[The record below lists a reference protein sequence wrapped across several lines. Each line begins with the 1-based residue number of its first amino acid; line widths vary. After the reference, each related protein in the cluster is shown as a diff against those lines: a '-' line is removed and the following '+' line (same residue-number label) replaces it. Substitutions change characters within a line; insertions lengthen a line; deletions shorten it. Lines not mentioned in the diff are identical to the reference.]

1 MTHSDWET
9 FSRNSSSRL
18 REMLGVDFSAKR
30 VLLRSD
36 LNVPISGGRVTDT
49 YRIEASL
56 GTIQYLRSQGAVVAV
71 CSHLGRPGG
80 EVVPSLRMQP
90 VADSLAALGEF
101 SVRAIRSVVGGE
113 VTAAVNAAS
122 AGEVLLLENVRFD
135 PRETANDREFA
146 GALAA
151 PFDAFVLD
159 AFGTAH
165 RAHAS
170 TVGVTD
176 FLPSYAGSLLSSEI
190 RALGQLLDQPER
202 PFTVVLGGAKV
213 SDKLKVIE
221 ALLPHVDKMLIG
233 GGMCFTA
240 LRAKGLEI
248 GTSLVEVDMV
258 EKVRSLLTS
267 EHGSKIVLP
276 TDMVV
281 GPTFSEDAP
290 PTLVDVEEMP
300 SDQMGLDIGPE
311 SAKMFARIVAT
322 SRSVFWN
329 GPMGVFEWE
338 SFRGGTSAVAGAMA
352 ISTGLTI
359 VGGGDSVA
367 AIRMLGFDG
376 QITHVSTGGG
386 AGLKL
391 LEGEALP
398 GLTALQIEGN

>member
-1 MTHSDWET
+1 MTD
-9 FSRNSSSRL
+9 
-18 REMLGVDFSAKR
+18 A
-30 VLLRSD
+30 
-36 LNVPISGGRVTDT
+36 

-56 GTIQYLRSQGAVVAV
+56 GTIKYLRDQGAVVAV
-71 CSHLGRPGG
+71 CSHLGRPDG
-80 EVVPSLRMQP
+80 EVVSSLRMQP
-90 VADSLAALGEF
+90 VAHSLAVLGEF
-101 SVRAIRSVVGGE
+101 PVRAIRSVVGSE
-113 VTAAVNAAS
+113 VTAALDAAR
-122 AGEVLLLENVRFD
+122 AGDVLLPENVRFD

-146 GALAA
+146 EALAA

-176 FLPSYAGSLLSSEI
+176 FLPSYAGSLLRSEI
-190 RALGQLLDQPER
+190 DAFGRLLNQPER
-202 PFTVVLGGAKV
+202 PFTVALGGAKV

-221 ALLPHVDKMLIG
+221 SLLPRVDQMLIG

-240 LRAKGLEI
+240 LQARGLEI
-248 GTSLVEVDMV
+248 GTSLVEANMV
-258 EKVRSLLTS
+258 ETVRLLLAS

-276 TDMVV
+276 TDVV
-281 GPTFSEDAP
+281 VAPSFSEDAP
-290 PTLVDVEEMP
+290 PTVVAVEDIP
-300 SDQMGLDIGPE
+300 ADQMGLDIGPE
-311 SAKMFARIVAT
+311 SSKRFAGIVAT
-322 SRSVFWN
+322 SRSLFWN

-338 SFRGGTSAVAGAMA
+338 SFRGGTSAVAEAMA
-352 ISTGLTI
+352 KSTGLTI

-391 LEGEALP
+391 LQGEALP